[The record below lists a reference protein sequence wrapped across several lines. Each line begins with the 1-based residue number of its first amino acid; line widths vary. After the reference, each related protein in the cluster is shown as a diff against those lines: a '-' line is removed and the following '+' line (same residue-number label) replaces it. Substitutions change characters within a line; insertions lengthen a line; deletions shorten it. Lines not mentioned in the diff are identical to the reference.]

1 MTASVDVAER
11 RPAATLVIV
20 RSAPALPT
28 LTVEPG
34 LAPAKLCTS
43 PLINSDAVPT
53 AAAVSDPAPIA
64 TAFSC
69 STFAS
74 LPIATPFFTVTL
86 ALLPTAVP
94 FNPVTEVEDPMAVP
108 STDVTFVS
116 LPSAVAPI
124 AFALA

>member
-43 PLINSDAVPT
+43 PLIDSDAVPT

-64 TAFSC
+64 TAFSF

-74 LPIATPFFTVTL
+74 LPIATPFFTDTL
-86 ALLPTAVP
+86 ALLPIAVP
-94 FNPVTEVEDPMAVP
+94 FSPVTDVEDPIAVP
-108 STDVTFVS
+108 STALTNES
-116 LPSAVAPI
+116 LPRAVAPI
-124 AFALA
+124 ACALA